1 MYDAGASG
9 CFDVLAVN
17 DYMLWSGP
25 TDRRLQPLTIN
36 FSRPIYLRD
45 IMVANG
51 DASKP
56 IWISEMN
63 SNAVPNDPQIQ
74 GVGAYG
80 QVTLEQQA
88 RYAQLAYQRIMEEW
102 PWLGVANFWFFKR
115 ASDAEREQS
124 WYYFRMVEPDFT
136 PLPVYGAM
144 KTFSSELTPTLY
156 PGLHQEGHWALSYEG
171 DWRDVDDEHA
181 MFGVLRRSTE
191 AGALLRFTMEGARL
205 ALVAAGDEAQIEV
218 RVADAA
224 PRRITIDQS
233 APQAVTLLRTLRT
246 QRSVVSI
253 RLLSGALEV
262 DGLQVRDPWRPPAW
276 LVLALVALALVATLG
291 AILRAVDPSV
301 KGQRQLRG

>member
-1 MYDAGASG
+1 
-9 CFDVLAVN
+9 
-17 DYMLWSGP
+17 
-25 TDRRLQPLTIN
+25 
-36 FSRPIYLRD
+36 
-45 IMVANG
+45 MVANG

-224 PRRITIDQS
+224 ASPSIRARLRPS
-233 APQAVTLLRTLRT
+233 RFCVHCAPN
-246 QRSVVSI
+246 VVSSPFACC
-253 RLLSGALEV
+253 RA
-262 DGLQVRDPWRPPAW
+262 PWKSMACRFVTP
-276 LVLALVALALVATLG
+276 G
-291 AILRAVDPSV
+291 D
-301 KGQRQLRG
+301 RQLGWCSLWSRSPWWLPWARSCAPLTPQ